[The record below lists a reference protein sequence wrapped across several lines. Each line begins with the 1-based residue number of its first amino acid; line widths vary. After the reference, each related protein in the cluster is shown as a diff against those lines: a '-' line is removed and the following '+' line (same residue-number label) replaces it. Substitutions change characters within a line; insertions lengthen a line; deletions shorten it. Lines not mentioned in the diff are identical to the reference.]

1 MELKASGGD
10 GSYSWASNNVA
21 VGTVSQSGLVRCKG
35 LGESSVVVS
44 MQRNPAVKATA
55 LVEVLPPCH
64 IEILKNI
71 LEAPVLKPIVLHI
84 VLYADKEDEN
94 GILKRVH
101 FTHCRE
107 IQFKVEITNEN
118 FFQNTTDRTKP
129 IGKACATVAVY
140 GKEVGT
146 SVVKVSYKAQNILL
160 EASTEVAAYSPIEV
174 VHPEKKVT
182 VLALG
187 TSRHIVWK
195 GGPRVW
201 LGRPAEHIR
210 SVTADSEAVLVE
222 EVTSN
227 SPSELYVYSVL
238 CRELGE
244 FNVALSVKNTAPN
257 AKSKHTESISSVK
270 VICAKPR
277 FITFSPDPPVNA
289 SCPYSADPS
298 HIVALSNKPIRV
310 LVTITDSQGR
320 VFHNAT
326 SFHIDWAMSTKSLGY
341 AQFESTVVLDE
352 KKEYNYLIPL
362 HHYQIVHPKNKT
374 GTLVIEAAVV
384 DYRLQKLNMLRIV
397 PEQPAFWIENEQGNI
412 VKPVI
417 KNSFTIVLVNASIVT
432 PDRATVFNHPKNKVI
447 LKVTQGSGFYK
458 LYQSSLDIAEVQ
470 FYDSSKSVEI
480 FPKTDGLL
488 QLTLVDLCLSYN
500 APIVEIQVSGS
511 KIFIQMF
518 SNFRNVLHQ
527 DSYFI
532 KNETITRSAANLL
545 LVD

>member
-35 LGESSVVVS
+35 LGESSIVVS
-44 MQRNPAVKATA
+44 MQRNPLVKATA
-55 LVEVLPPCH
+55 LVEVLPPRH

-101 FTHCRE
+101 FTDCRE
-107 IQFKVEITNEN
+107 IQFNVEITNEN
-118 FFQNTTDRTKP
+118 FFQNTTDCTKP
-129 IGKACATVAVY
+129 IGKACATVALY

-160 EASTEVAAYSPIEV
+160 EASTEVAAYSPVEV

-195 GGPRVW
+195 GGPRIW

-238 CRELGE
+238 CREIGE

-257 AKSKHTESISSVK
+257 AKSKHSESISSVK

-277 FITFSPDPPVNA
+277 FITFSPDPPVNS
-289 SCPYSADPS
+289 SCPYSSDPS
-298 HIVALSNKPIRV
+298 HTVALSNKPIRV
-310 LVTITDSQGR
+310 LVTITDSLGR

-326 SFHIDWAMSTKSLGY
+326 SFHIDWVMSTKSLGY
-341 AQFESTVVLDE
+341 AQFDSTVVLDE

-362 HHYQIVHPKNKT
+362 HHYQIIHPKNKT
-374 GTLVIEAAVV
+374 GTLVIEATVV
-384 DYRLQKLNMLRIV
+384 DYRLQKLSMLRIV
-397 PEQPAFWIENEQGNI
+397 PEKPAFGIENKQGNI
-412 VKPVI
+412 VEPTI
-417 KNSFTIVLVNASIVT
+417 KNSFTIVLVNTSIVT

-470 FYDSSKSVEI
+470 FYDSSKTVEI

-500 APIVEIQVSGS
+500 APTVEIQVSGS
-511 KIFIQMF
+511 KIFFLLLSIL
-518 SNFRNVLHQ
+518 RHVLYQ
-527 DSYFI
+527 DSYLI
-532 KNETITRSAANLL
+532 KN
-545 LVD
+545 

>member
-101 FTHCRE
+101 FTHCRK

-146 SVVKVSYKAQNILL
+146 SVVKVFYKAQNILL